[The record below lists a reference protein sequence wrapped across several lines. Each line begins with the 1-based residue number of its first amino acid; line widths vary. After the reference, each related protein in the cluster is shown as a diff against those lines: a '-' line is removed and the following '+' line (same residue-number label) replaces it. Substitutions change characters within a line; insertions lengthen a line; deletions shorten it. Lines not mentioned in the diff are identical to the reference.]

1 MPGSCARRCCHAA
14 HTDPRPGV
22 IVLHTLVERYLD
34 QLRSDSGKDES
45 IRLAL
50 DDEQDML
57 VEIQSRLHELSREVR
72 SAR

>member
-1 MPGSCARRCCHAA
+1 MQLTLTPDQASSSC
-14 HTDPRPGV
+14 TPWSNV
-22 IVLHTLVERYLD
+22 TSTTVW
-34 QLRSDSGKDES
+34 SDSGKDES